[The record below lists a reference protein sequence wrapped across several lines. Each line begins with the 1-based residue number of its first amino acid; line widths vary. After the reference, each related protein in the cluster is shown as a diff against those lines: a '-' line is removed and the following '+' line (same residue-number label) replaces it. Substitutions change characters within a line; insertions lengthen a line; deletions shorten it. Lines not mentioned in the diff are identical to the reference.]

1 MTSDRIGSLV
11 ASWSLC
17 SRKAQLA
24 IVAYPSPWHIHA
36 SRRPKAEIR
45 AGGGSI
51 EVANFGFGIIVSDSS
66 ENSAV
71 QFGRNET
78 GSNGPIIPKSANEA
92 LRPEKVPQPPKRS
105 RKARSQVVIFLN
117 FMMSIVVFVAL
128 AAAGAVYYAMSEY
141 EKPGPLEANKNFI
154 VRSGAGITEIAN
166 GLERNDI
173 ITDAR
178 VFRFVS
184 EAYLDNETLKAGEY
198 EIKAHAS
205 MQEIM
210 QLLKS
215 GKSILYAVSLP
226 EGLTVKQMFR
236 KLADDPVLV
245 GDLPP
250 ELPPEGS
257 LKPDTYKFTRGTQR
271 SEIVQ
276 QMIAAQ
282 KALVEQIWDKRDPD
296 LPIST
301 IEEFVTLASI
311 VEKETGRADERP
323 RVASVFINRLEKGM
337 RLQSDP
343 TIIYGIFGGE
353 GKPADRAILKA
364 DLDKDTPYNTYIIK
378 GLPPTPIANPGR
390 AALEAVANPS
400 RTPELYFVADG
411 SGGHVFAETLDEHNA
426 NVRRWRKLEA
436 EKAAEAAKAAAEATP
451 AIEAQ

>member
-1 MTSDRIGSLV
+1 M
-11 ASWSLC
+11 
-17 SRKAQLA
+17 
-24 IVAYPSPWHIHA
+24 
-36 SRRPKAEIR
+36 
-45 AGGGSI
+45 
-51 EVANFGFGIIVSDSS
+51 SDSND
-66 ENSAV
+66 NSAA

-78 GSNGPIIPKSANEA
+78 GSNGPIIPKSASEA
-92 LRPEKVPQPPKRS
+92 LRPERVPEPPKRS
-105 RKARSQVVIFLN
+105 RKARSQAVIFLN
-117 FMMSIVVFVAL
+117 FLMTVVVFVAL
-128 AAAGAVYYAMSEY
+128 AAAGAVYYAMHAY
-141 EKPGPLEANKNFI
+141 EKPGPLEANRNFI
-154 VRSGAGITEIAN
+154 VRSGAGIIEIAE
-166 GLERNDI
+166 GLERNNI
-173 ITDAR
+173 ITDSR

-210 QLLKS
+210 ELLKS

-245 GDLPP
+245 GDLPT
-250 ELPPEGS
+250 ELPAEGA
-257 LKPDTYKFTRGTQR
+257 LKPDTYKFTRGTKR
-271 SEIVQ
+271 AEIVQ
-276 QMIAAQ
+276 QMISAQ
-282 KALVEQIWDKRDPD
+282 KALVEQIWEKRDPE
-296 LPIST
+296 LPVTSV
-301 IEEFVTLASI
+301 EEFVTLASI

-353 GKPADRAILKA
+353 GKPADRVILKS
-364 DLDKDTPYNTYIIK
+364 DLDKETPYNTYLIK

-411 SGGHVFAETLDEHNA
+411 TGGHVFAATLDEHNA

-436 EKAAEAAKAAAEATP
+436 EKAAEAAKAAADAATAP
-451 AIEAQ
+451 PEAQ

>member
-1 MTSDRIGSLV
+1 M
-11 ASWSLC
+11 
-17 SRKAQLA
+17 
-24 IVAYPSPWHIHA
+24 
-36 SRRPKAEIR
+36 
-45 AGGGSI
+45 
-51 EVANFGFGIIVSDSS
+51 SDSND
-66 ENSAV
+66 NSAA

-78 GSNGPIIPKSANEA
+78 GSNGPIIPKSASEA
-92 LRPEKVPQPPKRS
+92 LRPERLPEPPKRS

-117 FMMSIVVFVAL
+117 FLMTVVVFVAL
-128 AAAGAVYYAMSEY
+128 AAAGAVYYAMHEY
-141 EKPGPLEANKNFI
+141 EKSGPLEANRNFI
-154 VRSGAGITEIAN
+154 VRSGAGIIQIADD
-166 GLERNDI
+166 LERNNI
-173 ITDAR
+173 ITDGR

-210 QLLKS
+210 ELLKS

-226 EGLTVKQMFR
+226 EGLTVKQMFH
-236 KLADDPVLV
+236 KLADDPVLI
-245 GDLPP
+245 GDLPK
-250 ELPPEGS
+250 ELPDEGS
-257 LKPDTYKFTRGTQR
+257 LKPDTYKFTRGTKR
-271 SEIVQ
+271 AEIVQ
-276 QMIAAQ
+276 QMVASQ
-282 KALVEQIWDKRDPD
+282 KALVEQIWEKRDPE
-296 LPIST
+296 LPVTSV
-301 IEEFVTLASI
+301 EEFVTLASI

-353 GKPADRAILKA
+353 GKPADRTILKS
-364 DLDKDTPYNTYIIK
+364 DLEKETPYNTYLIK

-411 SGGHVFAETLDEHNA
+411 TGGHVFAATLEEHNA

-436 EKAAEAAKAAAEATP
+436 EKAAEAAKAAEDAATVP
-451 AIEAQ
+451 EAQ

>member
-1 MTSDRIGSLV
+1 MV
-11 ASWSLC
+11 AGLIRNS
-17 SRKAQLA
+17 
-24 IVAYPSPWHIHA
+24 H
-36 SRRPKAEIR
+36 RRRFDK
-45 AGGGSI
+45 
-51 EVANFGFGIIVSDSS
+51 VANFGIGTIVSDSND
-66 ENSAV
+66 NSAV

-92 LRPEKVPQPPKRS
+92 LRPERVPHPPKRS

-117 FMMSIVVFVAL
+117 FVMTVVVFVAL
-128 AAAGAVYYAMSEY
+128 AAAGAVYYAMHEY

-154 VRSGAGITEIAN
+154 VRSGAGISEIASN
-166 GLERNDI
+166 LERNEI
-173 ITDAR
+173 ITDSR

-184 EAYLDNETLKAGEY
+184 EAYLSNETLKAGEY

-210 QLLKS
+210 ELLKS
-215 GKSILYAVSLP
+215 GKSILYSVSLP
-226 EGLTVKQMFR
+226 EGLTVKQMFHR
-236 KLADDPVLV
+236 LADDPVLV
-245 GDLPP
+245 GDLPA

-257 LKPDTYKFTRGTQR
+257 LKPDTYKFTRGTDR
-271 SEIVQ
+271 NEIVK
-276 QMIAAQ
+276 QMTAAQ
-282 KALVEQIWDKRDPD
+282 KALVQQIWEKRDPD
-296 LPIST
+296 LPVST

-343 TIIYGIFGGE
+343 TIIYGIFGGD
-353 GKPADRAILKA
+353 GKPADRAILRS
-364 DLDKDTPYNTYIIK
+364 DLDKQTPYNTYLIK

-411 SGGHVFAETLDEHNA
+411 TGGHVFAETLDEHNA

-436 EKAAEAAKAAAEATP
+436 ERAAEAAKATEAAQDAVT
-451 AIEAQ
+451 QTGTQQ

>member
-1 MTSDRIGSLV
+1 MV
-11 ASWSLC
+11 AGLIRNS
-17 SRKAQLA
+17 
-24 IVAYPSPWHIHA
+24 H
-36 SRRPKAEIR
+36 RRRFDK
-45 AGGGSI
+45 
-51 EVANFGFGIIVSDSS
+51 VANFGIGTIVSDSND
-66 ENSAV
+66 NSAV

-92 LRPEKVPQPPKRS
+92 LRPERVPHPPKRS

-117 FMMSIVVFVAL
+117 FVMTMVVFVAL
-128 AAAGAVYYAMSEY
+128 AAAGAVYYAMHEY

-154 VRSGAGITEIAN
+154 VRSGAGISEIASN
-166 GLERNDI
+166 LERNEI
-173 ITDAR
+173 ITDSR

-184 EAYLDNETLKAGEY
+184 EAYLSNDTLKAGEY

-210 QLLKS
+210 ELLKS
-215 GKSILYAVSLP
+215 GKSILYSVSLP
-226 EGLTVKQMFR
+226 EGLTVKQMFHR
-236 KLADDPVLV
+236 LADDPVLV
-245 GDLPP
+245 GDLPA

-257 LKPDTYKFTRGTQR
+257 LKPDTYKFTRGTDR
-271 SEIVQ
+271 NEIVK
-276 QMIAAQ
+276 QMTAAQ
-282 KALVEQIWDKRDPD
+282 KALVQQIWEKRDPD
-296 LPIST
+296 LPVST

-343 TIIYGIFGGE
+343 TIIYGIFGGD
-353 GKPADRAILKA
+353 GKPADRAILRS
-364 DLDKDTPYNTYIIK
+364 DLDKQTPYNTYLIK

-411 SGGHVFAETLDEHNA
+411 TGGHVFAETLDEHNA

-436 EKAAEAAKAAAEATP
+436 ERAAEAAKATEAAQDAVT
-451 AIEAQ
+451 QTGTQQ

>member
-1 MTSDRIGSLV
+1 M
-11 ASWSLC
+11 
-17 SRKAQLA
+17 
-24 IVAYPSPWHIHA
+24 
-36 SRRPKAEIR
+36 
-45 AGGGSI
+45 
-51 EVANFGFGIIVSDSS
+51 SDSN
-66 ENSAV
+66 ENSAA

-92 LRPEKVPQPPKRS
+92 LRPERVPEPPKRS

-117 FMMSIVVFVAL
+117 FLMTVVVFVAL
-128 AAAGAVYYAMSEY
+128 AAAGAVYYAMHAY
-141 EKPGPLEANKNFI
+141 EKPGPLEANQNFI
-154 VRSGAGITEIAN
+154 VRSGAGIIQIAED
-166 GLERNDI
+166 LERNSI
-173 ITDAR
+173 ITDSR

-210 QLLKS
+210 ELLKS

-236 KLADDPVLV
+236 KLSDDQVLV
-245 GDLPP
+245 GDLPA
-250 ELPPEGS
+250 ELPAEGS
-257 LKPDTYKFTRGTQR
+257 LKPDTYKFTRGTKR
-271 SEIVQ
+271 AEIVQ
-276 QMIAAQ
+276 QMVSAQ
-282 KALVEQIWDKRDPD
+282 KALVEQIWEKRDPE
-296 LPIST
+296 LPVTSV
-301 IEEFVTLASI
+301 EEFVTLASI

-353 GKPADRAILKA
+353 GKPADRAILKS
-364 DLDKDTPYNTYIIK
+364 DLEKETPYNTYLIK

-411 SGGHVFAETLDEHNA
+411 TGGHVFAATLDEHNA

-436 EKAAEAAKAAAEATP
+436 EKAAEAAKAAADAAKAP
-451 AIEAQ
+451 EAQ